1 MDDKKVL
8 VFLVN
13 GFEEIEAM
21 APIDLLR
28 RAGIIVDTVS
38 INEDNQVTSSRK
50 IRVLTDKTIDEINF
64 ENYEM
69 IVLPGGPGTE
79 NYMKSEKLL
88 EKLKEFSINRKLGA
102 ICAAP
107 TILSA
112 LGILNGKQAICFP
125 ACEPDLIKDGA
136 IIVNQD
142 VVKDNNIITSRGAGT
157 AIDFSLAL
165 IEELL
170 GKNKSHEIRKEIIE
184 RFSEEKTDKL
194 KNILVNNSLIN

>member
-28 RAGIIVDTVS
+28 RAGISVDTVS

-170 GKNKSHEIRKEIIE
+170 GKNKSHEIRKEILY
-184 RFSEEKTDKL
+184 K
-194 KNILVNNSLIN
+194 

>member
-1 MDDKKVL
+1 MTDKKVL
-8 VFLVN
+8 IFLVD

-88 EKLKEFSINRKLGA
+88 EKLKELSINRKLGA

-170 GKNKSHEIRKEIIE
+170 GKNKSHEIRKEILY
-184 RFSEEKTDKL
+184 K
-194 KNILVNNSLIN
+194 

>member
-28 RAGIIVDTVS
+28 RAGITADTAS

-170 GKNKSHEIRKEIIE
+170 GKNKSHEIRKEILY
-184 RFSEEKTDKL
+184 K
-194 KNILVNNSLIN
+194 

>member
-28 RAGIIVDTVS
+28 RVGIIVDTVS

-165 IEELL
+165 IEVLL
-170 GKNKSHEIRKEIIE
+170 GKNKSHEIRKEILY
-184 RFSEEKTDKL
+184 K
-194 KNILVNNSLIN
+194 

>member
-142 VVKDNNIITSRGAGT
+142 VVKDNNIITSRGA
-157 AIDFSLAL
+157 IDFSLAL

-170 GKNKSHEIRKEIIE
+170 GKNKSHEIRKEILY
-184 RFSEEKTDKL
+184 K
-194 KNILVNNSLIN
+194 

>member
-50 IRVLTDKTIDEINF
+50 ITVLTDKIINEINF

-170 GKNKSHEIRKEIIE
+170 GKNKSHEIRKEILY
-184 RFSEEKTDKL
+184 K
-194 KNILVNNSLIN
+194 

>member
-125 ACEPDLIKDGA
+125 ACELDLIKDGA

-170 GKNKSHEIRKEIIE
+170 GKNKSHEIRKEILY
-184 RFSEEKTDKL
+184 K
-194 KNILVNNSLIN
+194 

>member
-125 ACEPDLIKDGA
+125 ACEPDLVKDGA

-170 GKNKSHEIRKEIIE
+170 GKNKSEEIRKQ
-184 RFSEEKTDKL
+184 
-194 KNILVNNSLIN
+194 ILYK

>member
-170 GKNKSHEIRKEIIE
+170 GKNKSYEIRKEILY
-184 RFSEEKTDKL
+184 K
-194 KNILVNNSLIN
+194 

>member
-142 VVKDNNIITSRGAGT
+142 VVRDNNIITSRGAGT
-157 AIDFSLAL
+157 AIDFSLSL

-170 GKNKSHEIRKEIIE
+170 GKNKSHEIRKEILY
-184 RFSEEKTDKL
+184 K
-194 KNILVNNSLIN
+194 

>member
-170 GKNKSHEIRKEIIE
+170 GKNKSHEIRKEILYNK
-184 RFSEEKTDKL
+184 KTHYSVFFYYYISD
-194 KNILVNNSLIN
+194 I

>member
-1 MDDKKVL
+1 MTNKKVL
-8 VFLVN
+8 IFLVD

-170 GKNKSHEIRKEIIE
+170 GKNKSYEIRKEILY
-184 RFSEEKTDKL
+184 K
-194 KNILVNNSLIN
+194 

>member
-79 NYMKSEKLL
+79 NYMKSEKLQ

-170 GKNKSHEIRKEIIE
+170 GKNKSHEIRKEILY
-184 RFSEEKTDKL
+184 K
-194 KNILVNNSLIN
+194 

>member
-1 MDDKKVL
+1 MTDKKVL
-8 VFLVN
+8 IFLVD

-165 IEELL
+165 IEVLL
-170 GKNKSHEIRKEIIE
+170 GKNKSHEIRKEILY
-184 RFSEEKTDKL
+184 K
-194 KNILVNNSLIN
+194 

>member
-1 MDDKKVL
+1 MTDKKVL
-8 VFLVN
+8 IFLVD
-13 GFEEIEAM
+13 GFEAIEAM

-125 ACEPDLIKDGA
+125 ACEPNLIKDGA

-170 GKNKSHEIRKEIIE
+170 GKNKSHEIRKEILY
-184 RFSEEKTDKL
+184 K
-194 KNILVNNSLIN
+194 

>member
-13 GFEEIEAM
+13 WFEEIESM

-170 GKNKSHEIRKEIIE
+170 GKNKSHEIRKEILY
-184 RFSEEKTDKL
+184 K
-194 KNILVNNSLIN
+194 

>member
-125 ACEPDLIKDGA
+125 ACKPDLIKDGA

-170 GKNKSHEIRKEIIE
+170 GKNKSYEIRKEILY
-184 RFSEEKTDKL
+184 K
-194 KNILVNNSLIN
+194 

>member
-1 MDDKKVL
+1 MADKKVL

-170 GKNKSHEIRKEIIE
+170 GKKK
-184 RFSEEKTDKL
+184 
-194 KNILVNNSLIN
+194 

>member
-13 GFEEIEAM
+13 GFEEIESM

-170 GKNKSHEIRKEIIE
+170 GKNKSHEIRKEILY
-184 RFSEEKTDKL
+184 K
-194 KNILVNNSLIN
+194 

>member
-50 IRVLTDKTIDEINF
+50 ITVLTDKTIDEINF

-170 GKNKSHEIRKEIIE
+170 GKNKSHEIRKEILY
-184 RFSEEKTDKL
+184 K
-194 KNILVNNSLIN
+194 

>member
-112 LGILNGKQAICFP
+112 LGILKGKQAICFP
-125 ACEPDLIKDGA
+125 ACEPDLVKDGA

-170 GKNKSHEIRKEIIE
+170 GKNKSHEIRKEILY
-184 RFSEEKTDKL
+184 K
-194 KNILVNNSLIN
+194 

>member
-170 GKNKSHEIRKEIIE
+170 GKNKSHEIRKEILY
-184 RFSEEKTDKL
+184 K
-194 KNILVNNSLIN
+194 

>member
-69 IVLPGGPGTE
+69 IVLLGGPGTE
-79 NYMKSEKLL
+79 NYMK
-88 EKLKEFSINRKLGA
+88 
-102 ICAAP
+102 C
-107 TILSA
+107 
-112 LGILNGKQAICFP
+112 
-125 ACEPDLIKDGA
+125 
-136 IIVNQD
+136 
-142 VVKDNNIITSRGAGT
+142 
-157 AIDFSLAL
+157 
-165 IEELL
+165 
-170 GKNKSHEIRKEIIE
+170 
-184 RFSEEKTDKL
+184 
-194 KNILVNNSLIN
+194 

>member
-79 NYMKSEKLL
+79 NYMKSEKLQ

-112 LGILNGKQAICFP
+112 LGILKGKQAICFP
-125 ACEPDLIKDGA
+125 ACEPDLVKGGA
-136 IIVNQD
+136 VIVNQD
-142 VVKDNNIITSRGAGT
+142 VVKDSNIITSRGAGT

-170 GKNKSHEIRKEIIE
+170 GKNKSHEIRKEILY
-184 RFSEEKTDKL
+184 K
-194 KNILVNNSLIN
+194 

>member
-28 RAGIIVDTVS
+28 RAGITADTVS

-79 NYMKSEKLL
+79 NYLKAEKLL

-170 GKNKSHEIRKEIIE
+170 GKNKSHEIRKEILY
-184 RFSEEKTDKL
+184 K
-194 KNILVNNSLIN
+194 

>member
-142 VVKDNNIITSRGAGT
+142 VVRDNNIITSRGAGT

-170 GKNKSHEIRKEIIE
+170 GKNKSHEIRKEILY
-184 RFSEEKTDKL
+184 K
-194 KNILVNNSLIN
+194 

>member
-1 MDDKKVL
+1 MTDKKVL
-8 VFLVN
+8 IFLVD

-157 AIDFSLAL
+157 AIDFSLTL

-170 GKNKSHEIRKEIIE
+170 GKDKSQEIKEQ
-184 RFSEEKTDKL
+184 
-194 KNILVNNSLIN
+194 ILYKS

>member
-157 AIDFSLAL
+157 AIDFSLSL

-170 GKNKSHEIRKEIIE
+170 GKNKSHEIRKEILY
-184 RFSEEKTDKL
+184 KQ
-194 KNILVNNSLIN
+194 

>member
-1 MDDKKVL
+1 MADKKVL

-170 GKNKSHEIRKEIIE
+170 GKNKSHEIRKEILY
-184 RFSEEKTDKL
+184 K
-194 KNILVNNSLIN
+194 

>member
-8 VFLVN
+8 IFLVD

-170 GKNKSHEIRKEIIE
+170 GKNKSHEIRKEILY
-184 RFSEEKTDKL
+184 K
-194 KNILVNNSLIN
+194 

>member
-64 ENYEM
+64 DDYDM

-157 AIDFSLAL
+157 AIDFSLSL

-170 GKNKSHEIRKEIIE
+170 GKNKSHEIRKEILY
-184 RFSEEKTDKL
+184 K
-194 KNILVNNSLIN
+194 

>member
-165 IEELL
+165 IEVLL
-170 GKNKSHEIRKEIIE
+170 GKNKSHEIRKEILY
-184 RFSEEKTDKL
+184 K
-194 KNILVNNSLIN
+194 

>member
-142 VVKDNNIITSRGAGT
+142 VVKDSNIITSRGAGT

-170 GKNKSHEIRKEIIE
+170 GKNKSHEIRKEILY
-184 RFSEEKTDKL
+184 K
-194 KNILVNNSLIN
+194 

>member
-38 INEDNQVTSSRK
+38 INENNKVTSSRK
-50 IRVLTDKTIDEINF
+50 ITVLTDKTIDEINF

-170 GKNKSHEIRKEIIE
+170 GKNKSHEIRKEILY
-184 RFSEEKTDKL
+184 K
-194 KNILVNNSLIN
+194 